1 MRKQLT
7 LFEIWQNDRSRA
19 IKLNERTPRYL
30 MFYRRSSPSDVN
42 SPSYLRINCW
52 RLHVFFQNSVR
63 TQGAAVCRRSK
74 MARCAFDLLKAFYQ
88 GENGSS
94 VSGIQSWHAKQN

>member
-19 IKLNERTPRYL
+19 VKLNERTPHYL

-42 SPSYLRINCW
+42 SPCYLRINCW
-52 RLHVFFQNSVR
+52 KLCIFSSKSSDNSR
-63 TQGAAVCRRSK
+63 CRR
-74 MARCAFDLLKAFYQ
+74 LLQVRDGALYFLSFEGFLSGKERFKYQ
-88 GENGSS
+88 QIPIVE
-94 VSGIQSWHAKQN
+94 